1 MHNLIADIEKKREH
15 RIKLEACE
23 HRKLY
28 RLLARNLR
36 IGVWDGGRQEFVGI
50 RTKFGR
56 RFLDSENH
64 WDAEEFAT
72 ASPLEVLGELP
83 TEIPFEF
90 PHRGDPGDSTLF
102 AWLEAKELEFP

>member
-1 MHNLIADIEKKREH
+1 MPLRQKCVMTEDDREG

-28 RLLARNLR
+28 RLLARNIRL
-36 IGVWDGGRQEFVGI
+36 GVWDGDRQEFVGI

-64 WDAEEFAT
+64 WEAPHFAT
-72 ASPLEVLGELP
+72 ACPMEVLGELP
-83 TEIPFEF
+83 VEVLLDIRDEP
-90 PHRGDPGDSTLF
+90 GDPTLF
-102 AWLEAKELEFP
+102 TWLEAREAEFP